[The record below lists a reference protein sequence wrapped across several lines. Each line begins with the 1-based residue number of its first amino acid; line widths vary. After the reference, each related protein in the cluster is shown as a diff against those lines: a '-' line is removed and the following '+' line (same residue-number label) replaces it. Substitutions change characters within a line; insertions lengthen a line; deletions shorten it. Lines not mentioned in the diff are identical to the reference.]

1 MSTASPLIGAAGV
14 ARPQLNMRLDPRSEA
29 LMKLLQRRL
38 NLNPTGVMRV
48 ALAALAREQG
58 IELPPEREGADDG
71 D

>member
-1 MSTASPLIGAAGV
+1 MSTATATLGALSV
-14 ARPQLNMRLDPRSEA
+14 PRPQLNMRLDPRSAE

-58 IELPPEREGADDG
+58 IELPPEVGDDDG
-71 D
+71 E